1 MNDDSS
7 LNNGI
12 WAGLDEISIISR
24 GEEEEDD
31 ESPMSRRIFWGSTA
45 RTLLPQ
51 FETAD
56 VNKEEKKSDEEKM
69 ITPTNKEIT
78 HGQENPTKRRGKKR
92 KRRKARN
99 KARNKAKSKVSTP
112 ITAGTT

>member
-24 GEEEEDD
+24 GEEEDDD
-31 ESPMSRRIFWGSTA
+31 ESPMKCSRRVFWGSTA

-56 VNKEEKKSDEEKM
+56 VNKGKKIEEERVV
-69 ITPTNKEIT
+69 TPTNKEIT
-78 HGQENPTKRRGKKR
+78 YGQENASTKKKGKKR

-112 ITAGTT
+112 STA

>member
-24 GEEEEDD
+24 GEEEDDD
-31 ESPMSRRIFWGSTA
+31 ESPMKCSRRVFWGSTA

-56 VNKEEKKSDEEKM
+56 VNKEGKKIEEERVV
-69 ITPTNKEIT
+69 TPTNKEIT
-78 HGQENPTKRRGKKR
+78 YGQENAPTKKKGKKR

-112 ITAGTT
+112 STA

>member
-7 LNNGI
+7 LNEGI
-12 WAGLDEISIISR
+12 WTGLDEISIISR
-24 GEEEEDD
+24 GEEEDDD
-31 ESPMSRRIFWGSTA
+31 ESPRSRRVFWGSTA

-56 VNKEEKKSDEEKM
+56 FNEEQKKSEEERM

-112 ITAGTT
+112 ITAG